1 MLEHFSDPAGL
12 GLFDPVIAG
21 LIAGIG
27 LLSVLAMKIM
37 PKRTAKP
44 PARANKTMQ
53 VRAATATS
61 RHQPVSGSDK
71 ATAPRDGER
80 DGDGLARLR
89 TIIETGTAQS
99 AKMTTAH
106 ASASVKI
113 DAAEH
118 ALNRMILEMN
128 AVLHADAAAAPQL
141 AVDVRDVVHDVVH
154 DVVLGAATV
163 TARDRVAA

>member
-53 VRAATATS
+53 VRTATATS

-71 ATAPRDGER
+71 ATAPR